1 MRWLLGV
8 LCAAT
13 LISHCLVAAANPEG
27 DVASV
32 TAERHIP
39 FKSGEAVGTGTTVL
53 RVAAGLAVVLV
64 IGIVGLILLRK
75 YVPNLGSS
83 TAPGSSKVIE
93 LIELRR
99 LTPRLTLFLVD
110 VQGVR
115 YLFAQSG
122 DRVVSLTTTPPKS

>member
-1 MRWLLGV
+1 MRWWLGAI
-8 LCAAT
+8 CAAT
-13 LISHCLVAAANPEG
+13 LLSHCFEAVASTEG
-27 DVASV
+27 DAASA

-53 RVAAGLAVVLV
+53 RVAAGLGVVLV
-64 IGIVGLILLRK
+64 IGIVGLVLLRK
-75 YVPNLGSS
+75 YVPMVSS
-83 TAPGSSKVIE
+83 ATSPGSNKEIE

-110 VQGVR
+110 VHGVR

-122 DRVVSLTTTPPKS
+122 DRVVSLTATPPRS